1 MGTMRRLLLA
11 VMLGVAMMGRSLL
24 ADDFQ
29 NPKAVI
35 PPQAHQNR
43 ISGGESFPPLP
54 LPATPLRRTERK
66 RDPAPPALVGK
77 INLNV
82 IDGRQVSS
90 YPSVTIDIENLMNWA
105 NSELK
110 LRYRYVETDLSKFS
124 YSPTELPVLY
134 ITGWT

>member
-1 MGTMRRLLLA
+1 MGGRKPARGVIMGMMRRNLLVALLA
-11 VMLGVAMMGRSLL
+11 VAMGGMSARGE
-24 ADDFQ
+24 DFQ

-35 PPQAHQNR
+35 PPVAHQNR

-82 IDGRQVSS
+82 IDGRKVSS
-90 YPSVTIDIENLMNWA
+90 YPSVTLDIENLMNWA
-105 NSELK
+105 NS
-110 LRYRYVETDLSKFS
+110 
-124 YSPTELPVLY
+124 
-134 ITGWT
+134 